1 MKWLNWMLIFVPI
14 SIALELMHLNPNLIF
29 WTSCLAILPLA
40 GIMGEATEEISKC
53 SGPGLG
59 GLLNATFGNAA
70 ELIITIIALKAG
82 MFELVKASL
91 TGSIIGNILLVLGLS
106 IFMGGLR
113 YKRQRFNTMIAG
125 TNASML
131 LLAVIAL
138 LVPAIFMHSVG
149 LGEGSVVSQKLS
161 FGVALVLIATYVLSL
176 YFSFGTHR
184 EIIRGTTECELE
196 REMPKWSRNKAIFIL
211 LLATIFVA
219 LESEFLVGSV
229 EHVVAQAGLSE
240 FFIGIIIIP
249 IIGNAAEH
257 GAAVIM
263 AMKNRMD
270 LSLGIAVGSSTQ
282 IALFVSPL
290 LVFISIILSQ
300 PMDLIFNPFEITAI
314 AVAVMIA
321 NLISLDG
328 ESNWFE
334 GAQLLAAYVII
345 ALAFFYIPH

>member
-1 MKWLNWMLIFVPI
+1 MNWLNVMLIFIPI
-14 SIALELMHLNPNLIF
+14 SIVLEFLHLNPSLIF
-29 WTSCLAILPLA
+29 WSSCLAILPLA

-53 SGPGLG
+53 SGPGVG

-70 ELIITIIALKAG
+70 ELIITIFALKAG

-106 IFMGGLR
+106 VFLGGLKH
-113 YKRQRFNTMIAG
+113 KRQRFNTMIAG

-138 LVPAIFMHSVG
+138 LVPAVFMHSIG
-149 LGEGSVVSQKLS
+149 TKGAAQVSQGLS
-161 FGVALVLIATYVLSL
+161 FGVALVLMATYVLSL
-176 YFSFGTHR
+176 YFSFWTHR
-184 EIIRGTTECELE
+184 DVIRGMECEME

-211 LLATIFVA
+211 LVATVFVA

-229 EHVVAQAGLSE
+229 EHVVASVGLSE

-282 IALFVSPL
+282 IALFVAPL
-290 LVFISIILSQ
+290 LVFISILFNN

-314 AVAVMIA
+314 AVSVMIA

-334 GAQLLAAYVII
+334 GAQLLAAYIII